1 MSICGKFNVCFLELS
16 GIWGGGIFMIHL
28 MQRADGKDPGMLGKI
43 EGRRTRGWQDEMV
56 GWHHRLNWQEFE
68 QTPGD
73 SEGQRSLVCF
83 SSWGRQESD
92 TTEWLNNT
100 LLYKGL
106 EWILLSVLGG
116 PRTNFLQIPRGNFI
130 AILFSQVAPLAGC
143 EYSIHILTET
153 WYWQTF

>member
-1 MSICGKFNVCFLELS
+1 MWEKRTHGPEDVLHFSLLFPGLFKKDFRALLEKTVMLS
-16 GIWGGGIFMIHL
+16 
-28 MQRADGKDPGMLGKI
+28 KI
-43 EGRRTRGWQDEMV
+43 EGRRKRGWQDEMV
-56 GWHHRLNWQEFE
+56 AWHHRLNWQEFE